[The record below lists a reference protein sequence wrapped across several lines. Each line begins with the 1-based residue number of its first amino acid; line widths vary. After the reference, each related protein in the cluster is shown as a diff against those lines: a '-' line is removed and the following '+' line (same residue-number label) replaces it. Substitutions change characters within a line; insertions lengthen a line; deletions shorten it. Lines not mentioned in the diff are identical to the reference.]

1 MNKTTYAMIGL
12 SLALAPLSIAQ
23 DTLTTPVSVA
33 QPSTE
38 EIKQGFSY
46 LIGQQLG
53 TSLANDLSE
62 LQISDIDATMLMKGI
77 EDGMANRVD
86 PEMAKKDVR
95 VIMEAFVAE
104 MDKRVEAKAQANAES
119 GKLFLQ
125 ENAKKDGVVTLPS
138 GLQYKELTKGTGRK
152 YDAKKDGAAAV
163 ALVAYEGRKVDGTVF
178 DASTTPVE
186 FPLDGVI
193 PGFSEALKLMPIGSE
208 WEIYIPS
215 ELAYGDRGPGI
226 IGPNATLIFK
236 LMLADIKAPRG
247 SQGNPIQLTPEQIE
261 QLLKSQPEATK

>member
-1 MNKTTYAMIGL
+1 MKKHTYTMIGL
-12 SLALAPLSIAQ
+12 GLALAPLSFAQ
-23 DTLTTPVSVA
+23 DTAVAPTAAVA
-33 QPSTE
+33 QPTAE
-38 EIKQGFSY
+38 EVKQGFSY

-53 TSLANDLSE
+53 GSLASDLSE
-62 LQISDIDATMLMKGI
+62 LQISDLDAAMLMKGI

-95 VIMEAFVAE
+95 AIMEAFVAE
-104 MDKRVEAKAQANAES
+104 MDKRAVAKAEANANA
-119 GKLFLQ
+119 GKAFLA
-125 ENAKKDGVVTLPS
+125 ENAKKEGVVTLPS
-138 GLQYKELTKGTGRK
+138 GLQYKVISTGTGRK
-152 YDAKKDGAAAV
+152 YDAKKDGESAIAM
-163 ALVAYEGRKVDGTVF
+163 VAYEGRKIDGTVF
-178 DASTTPVE
+178 DANATPVE

-236 LMLADIKAPRG
+236 LKLTNILPPRG
-247 SQGNPIQLTPEQIE
+247 SQGNPLQLTPEQIE
-261 QLLKSQPEATK
+261 QLMQQQP

>member
-1 MNKTTYAMIGL
+1 MIGL
-12 SLALAPLSIAQ
+12 SLAMVPLSFAQ
-23 DTLTTPVSVA
+23 EATVAPVAATVA
-33 QPSTE
+33 QPSAE
-38 EIKQGFSY
+38 EVKQGFSY

-53 TSLANDLSE
+53 GSLATDLSE

-104 MDKRVEAKAQANAES
+104 MDKRVAAKAESNANA
-119 GKLFLQ
+119 GKAFLA
-125 ENAKKDGVVTLPS
+125 ENAKKEGVVTLPS
-138 GLQYKELTKGTGRK
+138 GLQYKVLSNGTGRK
-152 YDAKKDGAAAV
+152 YDAKKDGESAIAM
-163 ALVAYEGRKVDGTVF
+163 VAYEGRKIDGTIF
-178 DASTTPVE
+178 DSNATPVE

-236 LMLADIKAPRG
+236 LKLTDIMPPRG
-247 SQGNPIQLTPEQIE
+247 SQGNPLQLTPEQIQ
-261 QLLKSQPEATK
+261 QLMQQQN

>member
-1 MNKTTYAMIGL
+1 MKKTTYTIIGL
-12 SLALAPLSIAQ
+12 SLAAATLSFAQ
-23 DTLTTPVSVA
+23 DTPVTAAVTA
-33 QPSTE
+33 QPTATE
-38 EIKQGFSY
+38 IRQGFSY

-62 LQISDIDATMLMKGI
+62 LHISDIDAEMLMLGI

-95 VIMEAFVAE
+95 VIMQAFVNE
-104 MDKRVEAKAQANAES
+104 MEKRTMAKAEANSTA
-119 GKLFLQ
+119 GKAFLA
-125 ENAKKDGVVTLPS
+125 ENAKKEGVVTLPS
-138 GLQYKELTKGTGRK
+138 GLQYKVLTAGNGRK
-152 YDAKKDGAAAV
+152 YDAAKDGDTAI
-163 ALVAYEGRKVDGTVF
+163 ALVAYEGRKIDGTIF
-178 DASTTPVE
+178 DASAQPVE

-236 LMLADIKAPRG
+236 LKLTDLQKAQNTMSSP
-247 SQGNPIQLTPEQIE
+247 QQLTPEQLE
-261 QLLKSQPEATK
+261 RLLQGAQ

>member
-12 SLALAPLSIAQ
+12 SLAMAPLSFAQ
-23 DTLTTPVSVA
+23 DTTPAVAVA
-33 QPSTE
+33 QPTAE
-38 EIKQGFSY
+38 EVKQGFSY

-53 TSLANDLSE
+53 GSLANDLSE
-62 LQISDIDATMLMKGI
+62 LQISDIDAAMLMKGI

-95 VIMEAFVAE
+95 AIMAAFVAE
-104 MDKRVEAKAQANAES
+104 MDNRVAAKAEANATA
-119 GKLFLQ
+119 GKAFLA
-125 ENAKKDGVVTLPS
+125 ENAKKEGVVTLPS
-138 GLQYKELTKGTGRK
+138 GLQYKVLSTGTGRK
-152 YDAKKDGAAAV
+152 FDAKKDKDSSIAMV
-163 ALVAYEGRKVDGTVF
+163 TYEGRKIDGTVF
-178 DASTTPVE
+178 DSSDVPVE

-193 PGFSEALKLMPIGSE
+193 PGFSEALKLMPVGSE

-236 LMLADIKAPRG
+236 LKLTDIKEPLG
-247 SQGNPIQLTPEQIE
+247 SQSNPMQLSPEQIQ
-261 QLLKSQPEATK
+261 QLLNQQP